1 VRERPDRTVLR
12 TSTRKRRK
20 PYVESVTIPNPPD
33 RGYDEHR
40 ARATLDELVGTT
52 LQAIR
57 AVTLDDLVMSE
68 DGRDIHADLAF
79 ELDLLGNAGQQAIA
93 LFAWGV
99 NFGVEQLCVW
109 KRPLRDVW
117 PAHAASPSYE
127 VPRSWAGWPQ
137 GLLLEVDAFKL
148 RVDEVGINRA
158 DLRFE
163 HGGFCVRTG
172 GLTGDEVDSLLLSPL
187 D

>member
-1 VRERPDRTVLR
+1 V
-12 TSTRKRRK
+12 S
-20 PYVESVTIPNPPD
+20 IPNPPD

-40 ARATLDELVGTT
+40 ARATVDELVGTT

-68 DGRDIHADLAF
+68 DGRDIQADLAV
-79 ELDLLGNAGQQAIA
+79 ELDLIGNAGQQEIA

-117 PAHAASPSYE
+117 PAHAASPSYD

-137 GLLLEVDAFKL
+137 GLLQEVDAFKL
-148 RVDEVGINRA
+148 RVEEVGINRA

-163 HGGFCVRTG
+163 HAIPR
-172 GLTGDEVDSLLLSPL
+172 LALSPASGTAACRRESVASR
-187 D
+187 DVRYWVRSAIRR